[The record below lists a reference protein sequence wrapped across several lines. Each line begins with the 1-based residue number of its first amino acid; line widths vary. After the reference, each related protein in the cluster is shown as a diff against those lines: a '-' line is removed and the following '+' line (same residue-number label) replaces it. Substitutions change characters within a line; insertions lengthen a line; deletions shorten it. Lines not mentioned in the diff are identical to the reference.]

1 SPVKLTSGGILY
13 KNSPFY
19 TKRQYDILSKYLE
32 FLLIKNANEIISG
45 DISVNPV
52 DGSVDACKYCDY
64 SEICKFQGE
73 HFKAERMESTQVFEK
88 MLKAVENGGE

>member
-1 SPVKLTSGGILY
+1 MGQTVE
-13 KNSPFY
+13 NS
-19 TKRQYDILSKYLE
+19 E
-32 FLLIKNANEIISG
+32 GVCGKNANEIISG

-88 MLKAVENGGE
+88 MLEAVENGGVNKNGFY